1 MSQELD
7 TTERHSNLLGRRKLE
22 NCAEERKQKEIL
34 GGWCTDRWRNRWIG
48 RWSVGAYLCVPG
60 VKEAKTFAVLVS
72 GNCVRAQRGCSG
84 LDDHK
89 TWTWAQESWGKR
101 NRVLTI
107 RLAKMFVWFSIP
119 SYKKKK
125 KNNQRNFLTSLGF
138 FFFFFFF
145 AADSLFII
153 LFFYYF

>member
-125 KNNQRNFLTSLGF
+125 KKNNQRNFLTSLGF
-138 FFFFFFF
+138 FFFLLQI
-145 AADSLFII
+145 LF